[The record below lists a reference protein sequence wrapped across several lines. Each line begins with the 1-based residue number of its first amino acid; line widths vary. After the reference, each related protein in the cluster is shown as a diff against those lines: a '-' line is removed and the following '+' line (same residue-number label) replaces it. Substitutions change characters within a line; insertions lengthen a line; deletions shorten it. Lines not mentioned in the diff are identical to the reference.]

1 MVSVRRNPSSSE
13 SSRKRIREEEVGGLR
28 SSKGAQRAEFS
39 FSLQV
44 VEVWPGRRGR
54 GHVDDSGRSR
64 GFKVGNQ
71 QTRQKERPQV
81 VRGEHLLETLGRH
94 SPTAHND
101 GGVVDQNV
109 QLRVFCPEFGS
120 ETANRGQQGQVCK
133 H

>member
-44 VEVWPGRRGR
+44 VEVWSGRRGR
-54 GHVDDSGRSR
+54 GHVDDSGRPR

-71 QTRQKERPQV
+71 QTRQKEPP
-81 VRGEHLLETLGRH
+81 LGSSWRT
-94 SPTAHND
+94 SARNPRASLSD
-101 GGVVDQNV
+101 
-109 QLRVFCPEFGS
+109 CS
-120 ETANRGQQGQVCK
+120 ERRRR
-133 H
+133 

>member
-1 MVSVRRNPSSSE
+1 MVSVRRNPSSK

-44 VEVWPGRRGR
+44 VEVWSGRRGR
-54 GHVDDSGRSR
+54 GHVDDSGRL
-64 GFKVGNQ
+64 GCFKVGNQ

-94 SPTAHND
+94 CPTAHND
-101 GGVVDQNV
+101 GGVVD
-109 QLRVFCPEFGS
+109 
-120 ETANRGQQGQVCK
+120 
-133 H
+133 